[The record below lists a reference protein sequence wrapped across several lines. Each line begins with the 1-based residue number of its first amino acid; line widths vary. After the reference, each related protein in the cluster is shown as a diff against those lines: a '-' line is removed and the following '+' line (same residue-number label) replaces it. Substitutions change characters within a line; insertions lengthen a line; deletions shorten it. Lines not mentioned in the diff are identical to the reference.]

1 MLAHPPAKPVARHG
15 AGHPTTSRESQP
27 RMPDVV
33 AAHVED
39 RELAVQTPPP
49 AVDPPVVATRPY
61 PLGPLLEAGGASG
74 VPRSVQRQTDSRLRP
89 LRRRRDRIARP
100 CRVLIRRRKPCF
112 FFRRR
117 LFGWYV
123 LFTFLP
129 SLGRVALG
137 RMAERVG
144 FEPTDRVN
152 GPWEP
157 VRPPGGPSGMAER
170 VGFEPTDRVNDQRFS
185 RPPHSTTL
193 APLPVRWPPG
203 ASRPPPPCSWR
214 RGWDSNPR

>member
-1 MLAHPPAKPVARHG
+1 MHPPAQPVARHR
-15 AGHPTTSRESQP
+15 AADTTPSGEPQP
-27 RMPDVV
+27 RVPDIV

-89 LRRRRDRIARP
+89 LRRRRERIARP

-144 FEPTDRVN
+144 FEPTDRLH
-152 GPWEP
+152 G
-157 VRPPGGPSGMAER
+157 
-170 VGFEPTDRVNDQRFS
+170 QRFS

-193 APLPVRWPPG
+193 APLPVCWPPG